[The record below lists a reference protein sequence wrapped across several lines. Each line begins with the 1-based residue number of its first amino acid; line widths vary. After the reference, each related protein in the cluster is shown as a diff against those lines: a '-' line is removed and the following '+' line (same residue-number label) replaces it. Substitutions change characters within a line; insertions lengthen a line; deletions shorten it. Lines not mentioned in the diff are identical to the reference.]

1 MSFGQ
6 RNLDREKPEI
16 DFPEGDVPTELV
28 ITDLIEGDGAEAKA
42 GDTVSTHYVGVAW
55 STGEEFDA
63 SWGRGAP
70 LDFRVGVG
78 QVIQGWDQGLLGM
91 KVGGRRRLEIPSELA
106 YGSRGAGG
114 AIGPNEA
121 LIFVVDLVA
130 VRYPHPPPILA
141 SSDREPGGV
150 GPPAGGTSRLN
161 MLLTCRSAVTIGKVL
176 PAVAALSSF
185 SGTGFSTLAGCP
197 PHVQNAS

>member
-6 RNLDREKPEI
+6 REFDRQKPEI

-28 ITDLIEGDGAEAKA
+28 ITDLIEGDGREAKA

-78 QVIQGWDQGLLGM
+78 QVIQGWDQGILGM
-91 KVGGRRRLEIPSELA
+91 KVGGRRQLTIPAHLA
-106 YGSRGAGG
+106 YGNQSPSPLIKAG
-114 AIGPNEA
+114 ET
-121 LIFVVDLVA
+121 LIFVVDL
-130 VRYPHPPPILA
+130 L
-141 SSDREPGGV
+141 GV
-150 GPPAGGTSRLN
+150 
-161 MLLTCRSAVTIGKVL
+161 
-176 PAVAALSSF
+176 
-185 SGTGFSTLAGCP
+185 
-197 PHVQNAS
+197 

>member
-6 RNLDREKPEI
+6 RSFDRQKPEI
-16 DFPEGDVPTELV
+16 DFPAHDAPTDLV
-28 ITDLIEGDGAEAKA
+28 IEDIIEGTGDEAKP
-42 GDTVSTHYVGVAW
+42 GNTVSTHYVGVAF

-63 SWGRGAP
+63 SWNRGAP

-121 LIFVVDLVA
+121 LIFVVDLVG
-130 VRYPHPPPILA
+130 VR
-141 SSDREPGGV
+141 
-150 GPPAGGTSRLN
+150 
-161 MLLTCRSAVTIGKVL
+161 
-176 PAVAALSSF
+176 
-185 SGTGFSTLAGCP
+185 
-197 PHVQNAS
+197 

>member
-6 RNLDREKPEI
+6 RDYDRQKPEI

-28 ITDLIEGDGAEAKA
+28 VKDIIVGDGPEAKP

-70 LDFRVGVG
+70 LDFRVGVF
-78 QVIQGWDQGLLGM
+78 QVIHVWDQGLLGM
-91 KVGGRRRLEIPSELA
+91 KVGGRRRLEIPSDLA

-130 VRYPHPPPILA
+130 VR
-141 SSDREPGGV
+141 
-150 GPPAGGTSRLN
+150 
-161 MLLTCRSAVTIGKVL
+161 
-176 PAVAALSSF
+176 
-185 SGTGFSTLAGCP
+185 
-197 PHVQNAS
+197 

>member
-6 RNLDREKPEI
+6 RNFDRQKPEI

-91 KVGGRRRLEIPSELA
+91 KVGGRRRRHGP
-106 YGSRGAGG
+106 GAGWKSPPSWPT
-114 AIGPNEA
+114 AP
-121 LIFVVDLVA
+121 VA
-130 VRYPHPPPILA
+130 
-141 SSDREPGGV
+141 
-150 GPPAGGTSRLN
+150 PAEQ
-161 MLLTCRSAVTIGKVL
+161 SAPTRR
-176 PAVAALSSF
+176 
-185 SGTGFSTLAGCP
+185 
-197 PHVQNAS
+197 

>member
-6 RNLDREKPEI
+6 REYDRQKPEI
-16 DFPEGDVPTELV
+16 DFPGTAAPTELG
-28 ITDLIEGDGAEAKA
+28 IEDLIVGTGAEAKP

-63 SWGRGAP
+63 SWNRGQP

-106 YGSRGAGG
+106 YGERGAGG
-114 AIGPNEA
+114 AIAPGES
-121 LIFVVDLVA
+121 LIFVVDLLG
-130 VRYPHPPPILA
+130 VR
-141 SSDREPGGV
+141 
-150 GPPAGGTSRLN
+150 
-161 MLLTCRSAVTIGKVL
+161 
-176 PAVAALSSF
+176 
-185 SGTGFSTLAGCP
+185 
-197 PHVQNAS
+197 